1 MKNNIDYEYF
11 DSQVDKYLRNQM
23 TAEEE
28 TAFKAE
34 LDADEEKKQRARTI
48 ALMILSMQKVGRGR
62 DQRIIDTIKTMSEE
76 QFRNVALKPHA
87 VSLWPRITK
96 YASAACVAGLLAFG
110 GYKYY
115 DYNQTVSLGEK
126 EYLAY
131 KLELPEMGSFKSA
144 SDDDIKIRSE
154 LTEIFKNVREGN
166 AIPSTIIKLEKL
178 YKQALDE
185 DSSYYY
191 YVDDIAW
198 NLAIAYL
205 KDGDREKPIPL
216 LEDMAKR
223 NERHPAITK
232 PIKKLIQKIK
242 DL

>member
-205 KDGDREKPIPL
+205 KDGNREKPIPL
-216 LEDMAKR
+216 LENMVKR
-223 NERHPAITK
+223 NERYSDITK
-232 PIKKLIQKIK
+232 PAKELIQKIK